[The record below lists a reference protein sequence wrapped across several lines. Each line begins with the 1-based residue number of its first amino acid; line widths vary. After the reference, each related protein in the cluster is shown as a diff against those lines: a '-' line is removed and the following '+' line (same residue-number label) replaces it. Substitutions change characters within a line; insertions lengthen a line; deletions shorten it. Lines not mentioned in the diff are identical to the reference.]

1 VNDYSVVRIEGQP
14 ARNSSFWVRSVRFVH
29 TYQKVGQFWLAC
41 STRTKSEIRIFGNAE
56 LTIENSGYALDPPID
71 YATEADSQAR
81 LNR

>member
-71 YATEADSQAR
+71 YATEADGQAR